1 MTFAKI
7 QSFQV
12 NSRPLWNEPG
22 AGLWFLAG
30 LQVASQL
37 GIAVTQKC
45 YQTSFLTGASGLVE
59 SEGVLR
65 SDMEG
70 KTISYGLSCTRGR
83 SGGFVLFKIK
93 VSILMLLKFLF
104 KNFTCAYNVLGHT
117 HLSFLSCNAHRNLLA
132 HLSRRLM
139 FSF

>member
-12 NSRPLWNEPG
+12 NSGPLWNEPG
-22 AGLWFLAG
+22 AGLRFLAG
-30 LQVASQL
+30 LQVVSQL

-70 KTISYGLSCTRGR
+70 KTISCGLSCTRGR

-93 VSILMLLKFLF
+93 VSFLMLLKFLF
-104 KNFTCAYNVLGHT
+104 KNFTCA
-117 HLSFLSCNAHRNLLA
+117 
-132 HLSRRLM
+132 
-139 FSF
+139 